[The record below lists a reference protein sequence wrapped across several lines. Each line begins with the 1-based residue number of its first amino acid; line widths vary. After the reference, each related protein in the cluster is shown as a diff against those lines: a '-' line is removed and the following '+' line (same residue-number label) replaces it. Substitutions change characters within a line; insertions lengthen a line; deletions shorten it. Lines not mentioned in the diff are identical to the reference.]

1 MKRLNMIKT
10 LLILLITIGMSLPF
24 ATPGAFA
31 ADGYSHWRPTFDL
44 VMRWLNFGIL
54 VFLLIKFG
62 KNPLL
67 SLLRKRKEEFQRE
80 IKRIEEQREEAEAK
94 VEEIQNKLDQ
104 SAEQLAEIKQ
114 RIIKQGENKKQ
125 EIIQAAHQE
134 SKILLQ
140 EAKRRIDTQVLIAK
154 KKFQA
159 QLIDEA
165 MKIVFKKLPQQI
177 TEEDNQN
184 FLSQYLARVL

>member
-1 MKRLNMIKT
+1 MKRLNMIK
-10 LLILLITIGMSLPF
+10 ISIIFLITLGMSLF
-24 ATPGAFA
+24 LIASVALAT
-31 ADGYSHWRPTFDL
+31 DSSSHWRPTFDL

-67 SLLRKRKEEFQRE
+67 SLLRKRKEELHKK
-80 IKRIEEQREEAEAK
+80 IKQIEEQRKEAAAK
-94 VEEIQNKLDQ
+94 VEEIQIELDQ
-104 SAEQLAEIKQ
+104 SAERLAEIKQ
-114 RIIKQGENKKQ
+114 RIIKQGEDKKRK
-125 EIIQAAHQE
+125 IIQDAQQE

-140 EAKRRIDTQVLIAK
+140 EAKRRIDTQVLIVK

-159 QLIDEA
+159 EMIEEA
-165 MKIVFKKLPQQI
+165 MKIVFKKLPEQI

-184 FLSQYLARVL
+184 FLAQYLARVL